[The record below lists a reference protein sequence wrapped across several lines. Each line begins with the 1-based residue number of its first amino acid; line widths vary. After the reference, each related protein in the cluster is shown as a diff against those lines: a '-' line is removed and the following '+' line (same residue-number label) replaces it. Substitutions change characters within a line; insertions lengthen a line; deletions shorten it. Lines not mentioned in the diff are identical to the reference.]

1 MNKPISEARAWE
13 IAREF
18 ATEATSQDIN
28 RYILGIFMIGSLAAK
43 QYRPGW
49 SDIDTVIVTRDSIS
63 DEFRARLKEMR
74 ASYQLKYGIPKGFG
88 GIVLREQD
96 LKPPYDPEKELVP
109 EIYRLLQQGKP
120 LWGEYDLSGIPTP
133 SRDDFRAYAK
143 VFYTWLRS
151 LDRPDRERTIVA
163 TVNRILIEIRLFIW
177 DRTDAFILN
186 KRELIPIFLE
196 TEHGE
201 HYRDTLRDVHEY
213 VIGNIQLHDLDLLE
227 RLLEDITNLVAKEV
241 NLSA

>member
-1 MNKPISEARAWE
+1 MTQPISEARAWE

-18 ATEATSQDIN
+18 AAEATSQDVN
-28 RYILGIFMIGSLAAK
+28 RYILGIFMIGSLAAE
-43 QYRPGW
+43 QYHPGR
-49 SDIDTVIVTRDSIS
+49 SDIDTVIVARDSIS

-74 ASYQLKYGIPKGFG
+74 VSYQSKYGIPKGFG

-109 EIYRLLQQGKP
+109 EIYRLLQQGK
-120 LWGEYDLSGIPTP
+120 LIWGEYDLSGIPAP

-151 LDRPDRERTIVA
+151 LGRPDRERTIVA

-196 TEHGE
+196 TEYGDR
-201 HYRDTLRDVHEY
+201 YRNALRDVHEY
-213 VIGNIQLHDLDLLE
+213 VLGNVQLHDLDLLE
-227 RLLEDITNLVAKEV
+227 RLLDDITDLVATEV
-241 NLSA
+241 NL

>member
-18 ATEATSQDIN
+18 AAEATSQDVN
-28 RYILGIFMIGSLAAK
+28 SYILGIFMIGSLAAK
-43 QYRPGW
+43 QYHPGR
-49 SDIDTVIVTRDSIS
+49 SDIDTVIVARNSIS
-63 DEFRARLKEMR
+63 EGFRARLKEMR
-74 ASYQLKYGIPKGFG
+74 ASYQSKYGIPKGFG

-109 EIYRLLQQGKP
+109 EIYRLLQQGKL
-120 LWGEYDLSGIPTP
+120 LWGEYDLSDIPTP

-143 VFYTWLRS
+143 VFYTWLRG
-151 LDRPDRERTIVA
+151 LKGPDRERTIVA
-163 TVNRILIEIRLFIW
+163 TANRILIEIRLFIW

-196 TEHGE
+196 TEYGE
-201 HYRDTLRDVHEY
+201 HYRDALRDVHEY
-213 VIGNIQLHDLDLLE
+213 VLGNVQLHDLDSLE
-227 RLLEDITNLVAKEV
+227 RLLEDITDLVTVEV

>member
-18 ATEATSQDIN
+18 ASEATSQDVN

-43 QYRPGW
+43 QYHPGR
-49 SDIDTVIVTRDSIS
+49 SDIDTVIVARNSIS
-63 DEFRARLKEMR
+63 DEFRAMLREMR
-74 ASYQLKYGIPKGFG
+74 ASFQSKYGIPKGFG
-88 GIVLREQD
+88 GIILREQD

-109 EIYRLLQQGKP
+109 EIYRLLHQGR
-120 LWGEYDLSGIPTP
+120 LIWGEYDLSGVPMP

-143 VFYTWLRS
+143 VFYTWLRG
-151 LDRPDRERTIVA
+151 LEGPDRERTIVA

-177 DRTDAFILN
+177 DRTDDFILN

-196 TEHGE
+196 TKHGD
-201 HYRDTLRDVHEY
+201 HYRDALRDVHEY
-213 VIGNIQLHDLDLLE
+213 VLGNAQLHDLDSLE
-227 RLLEDITNLVAKEV
+227 RLLDDITDLVAKEV

>member
-1 MNKPISEARAWE
+1 MNKPISEVHAWE

-18 ATEATSQDIN
+18 ATEATSQDVN

-49 SDIDTVIVTRDSIS
+49 SDIDTVIVARNSIS
-63 DEFRARLKEMR
+63 DEFRASLKEMR
-74 ASYQLKYGIPKGFG
+74 ASYQSKYGIPKGFG

-96 LKPPYDPEKELVP
+96 LHPPYDPEKELVP

-120 LWGEYDLSGIPTP
+120 IWGEYDLSDIPMP

-151 LDRPDRERTIVA
+151 LDRSDRERTIVA
-163 TVNRILIEIRLFIW
+163 TVNRMLIEVRLFIW
-177 DRTDAFILN
+177 NRTDDFILN
-186 KRELIPIFLE
+186 KRELIPTFLE

-201 HYRDTLRDVHEY
+201 HYRDALRDVHEY
-213 VIGNIQLHDLDLLE
+213 VLGNVQLHDLEPLE
-227 RLLEDITNLVAKEV
+227 RLLEDITDLVAEEV

>member
-18 ATEATSQDIN
+18 AAEATSQDVN
-28 RYILGIFMIGSLAAK
+28 SYILGIFMIGSLAAK
-43 QYRPGW
+43 QYHPGR
-49 SDIDTVIVTRDSIS
+49 SDINTVIVARNSIS
-63 DEFRARLKEMR
+63 EGFRARLKEMR
-74 ASYQLKYGIPKGFG
+74 ASYQSKYGIPKGFG

-109 EIYRLLQQGKP
+109 EIYRLLQQGKL
-120 LWGEYDLSGIPTP
+120 LWGEYDLSDIPMP

-143 VFYTWLRS
+143 VFYTWLRG
-151 LDRPDRERTIVA
+151 LKGPDRERTIVA
-163 TVNRILIEIRLFIW
+163 TANRILIEIRLFIW

-196 TEHGE
+196 TEYGE

-213 VIGNIQLHDLDLLE
+213 VLGNIQLHDLDSLE
-227 RLLEDITNLVAKEV
+227 RLLEDITDLVTVEV

>member
-1 MNKPISEARAWE
+1 MNKPISESRAWE

-18 ATEATSQDIN
+18 ATEATSRDVN
-28 RYILGIFMIGSLAAK
+28 CYILGIFMIGSLAAK
-43 QYRPGW
+43 QYHPGR
-49 SDIDTVIVTRDSIS
+49 SDIDTVIVARDAIS

-74 ASYQLKYGIPKGFG
+74 VSYQSKYGIPKGFG

-96 LKPPYDPEKELVP
+96 LKTPYDPEKELVP

-177 DRTDAFILN
+177 DRTNAFILN

-196 TEHGE
+196 TEYGE
-201 HYRDTLRDVHEY
+201 HYRDALRDVHEY
-213 VIGNIQLHDLDLLE
+213 VLGNVQLHDLDLLE
-227 RLLEDITNLVAKEV
+227 SLLEDITDLVVAEV

>member
-18 ATEATSQDIN
+18 AAEATSQDVN
-28 RYILGIFMIGSLAAK
+28 SYILGIFMIGSLAAK
-43 QYRPGW
+43 QYHPGR
-49 SDIDTVIVTRDSIS
+49 SDIDTVIVARNSIS
-63 DEFRARLKEMR
+63 EGFRARLKEMR
-74 ASYQLKYGIPKGFG
+74 ASYQSKYGIPKGFG

-109 EIYRLLQQGKP
+109 EIYRLLQQGKL
-120 LWGEYDLSGIPTP
+120 LWGEYDLSDIPMP

-143 VFYTWLRS
+143 VFYTWLRG
-151 LDRPDRERTIVA
+151 LKGPDRERTIVA
-163 TVNRILIEIRLFIW
+163 TANRILIEIRLFIW

-196 TEHGE
+196 TEYGE
-201 HYRDTLRDVHEY
+201 HYRDALRDVHEY
-213 VIGNIQLHDLDLLE
+213 VLGNVQLHDLDSLE
-227 RLLEDITNLVAKEV
+227 RLLEDITDLVTVEV

>member
-1 MNKPISEARAWE
+1 MNKPISEVHAWE

-18 ATEATSQDIN
+18 ATEATSQDVN

-49 SDIDTVIVTRDSIS
+49 SDIDTVIVARNSIS
-63 DEFRARLKEMR
+63 EAFRARLKEMR
-74 ASYQLKYGIPKGFG
+74 ASYQSKYGIPKGFG
-88 GIVLREQD
+88 GIILREQD

-109 EIYRLLQQGKP
+109 EISRLLQQGKP
-120 LWGEYDLSGIPTP
+120 IWGEYDLSDIPTP

-151 LDRPDRERTIVA
+151 LDRSDRERTIVA
-163 TVNRILIEIRLFIW
+163 TVNRMLIEIRLFIW
-177 DRTDAFILN
+177 DRTDNFILN
-186 KRELIPIFLE
+186 KRELIPIFLK

-201 HYRDTLRDVHEY
+201 HYRDALRDVHEY
-213 VIGNIQLHDLDLLE
+213 VLGNVQLHDLEPLE
-227 RLLEDITNLVAKEV
+227 RLLEDITDLVAEEV